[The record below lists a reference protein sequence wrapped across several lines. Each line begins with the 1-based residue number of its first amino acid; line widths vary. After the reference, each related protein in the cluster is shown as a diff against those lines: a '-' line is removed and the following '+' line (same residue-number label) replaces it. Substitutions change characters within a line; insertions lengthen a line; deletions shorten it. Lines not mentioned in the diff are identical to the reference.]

1 MQLKRKLDH
10 RYDKYVTTPEFNVR
24 NFEARSKKINLV
36 SKNDIVGKKKN
47 QIYMKKLATKAE
59 LKAKKDK
66 LKKLKA
72 YDSSLFTYQSYFI
85 EMDHKM
91 L

>member
-36 SKNDIVGKKKN
+36 SKNDIVGKKK
-47 QIYMKKLATKAE
+47 IK
-59 LKAKKDK
+59 
-66 LKKLKA
+66 
-72 YDSSLFTYQSYFI
+72 FTW
-85 EMDHKM
+85 KN
-91 L
+91 

>member
-10 RYDKYVTTPEFNVR
+10 RYDKYVTTPELNVG
-24 NFEARSKKINLV
+24 NFEARSKKTNLV
-36 SKNDIVGKKKN
+36 SKNDIIGKKN

-59 LKAKKDK
+59 LKAKKDMM
-66 LKKLKA
+66 KKLKT
-72 YDSSLFTYQSYFI
+72 YDSSLFTDQSYFI

>member
-1 MQLKRKLDH
+1 MINMLLLQNLMSETLKQDQ
-10 RYDKYVTTPEFNVR
+10 
-24 NFEARSKKINLV
+24 KKTNLV
-36 SKNDIVGKKKN
+36 SKNDIVGKKN

-59 LKAKKDK
+59 LKAKKDMM
-66 LKKLKA
+66 KKLKT
-72 YDSSLFTYQSYFI
+72 YDSSLFTDQSYFI